1 MVQLM
6 RCFAPCLL
14 NQLKGIPIS
23 TIYITVQ
30 GLNQAGMRGVKG
42 DEEYFTAGGNPMIKQ
57 IESKMF
63 SDYMLQTRI
72 SVGYLIF

>member
-1 MVQLM
+1 
-6 RCFAPCLL
+6 
-14 NQLKGIPIS
+14 
-23 TIYITVQ
+23 
-30 GLNQAGMRGVKG
+30 MRGVKG